1 MCLIKQERDWIYYD
15 GIGPKWYKGTANSD
29 IIVDACWDYGMG
41 NIFYEVCDEAEENKT
56 TTVDLK
62 SKIQDITQTSS
73 LESVSNDVTS
83 ENIEFGD
90 ILNQENIKEELKFGI
105 LKN

>member
-1 MCLIKQERDWIYYD
+1 
-15 GIGPKWYKGTANSD
+15 
-29 IIVDACWDYGMG
+29 MG

-62 SKIQDITQTSS
+62 ATLQDITQTSS

-90 ILNQENIKEELKFGI
+90 ILTQENIEEELKFGI
-105 LKN
+105 LKK